1 MRKLIIC
8 LLLLFCM
15 LNFSCE
21 KEFKLSS
28 NTGELCSQY
37 IKAWKSFYPSR
48 AYSRGFLESIFLFED
63 YSAKQIDKWIFF
75 NQNFLEKVNALGPDL
90 PQSDRIDLRLLKTQ
104 IKQELKKW
112 EEEKP
117 HINSISFYSRLVS
130 QAIPR
135 ILESELLLPDEKY
148 RIISKRLDDVS
159 RICAAAEQMLEN
171 GSPKSMERSLAGL
184 ERAAAYYGEEVPE
197 IMDILVPSAQK
208 KEFAAECHDTAARI
222 RGLIS
227 YIKENI
233 FPNLTLSDSQIL
245 GREKYSGMLK
255 LYADIDLTPEQL
267 EKMALEEIQ
276 TVRKMMADLSLEY
289 FKEAY
294 PARKVPED
302 IDSLVKR
309 ALSDMEKN
317 HPAGEQEYLHLL
329 RGFAKEA
336 EEFVREKKI
345 ATIPAHQTLSIE
357 LAPESSGPMARIGFV
372 QPAPPFHPNPWTTW
386 NLATI
391 PDTHPQKEREEFW
404 RSFNNHFKKFIVIH
418 ELFPGHYIQTKIAR
432 ENPHHVRVLF
442 PYGLYSEGWAT
453 LCERVALDAGW
464 DNGNKLTRLA
474 QLRKRLENAN
484 RAYTSV
490 QAHCNGWEK
499 EKILDF
505 SIQTSLLAPQFAKS
519 LWGRLMRSPM
529 QITSYFLGNQMFT
542 EVYKDEMKRRGD
554 EFCTLEFMDTI
565 LRAGPIP
572 LDEFPELFKAKQH

>member
-1 MRKLIIC
+1 M
-8 LLLLFCM
+8 FCV
-15 LNFSCE
+15 LNFCCE
-21 KEFKLSS
+21 KGLKVSS

-37 IKAWKSFYPSR
+37 IETWKSFYPSR

-63 YSAKQIDKWIFF
+63 YSAKQIDRWIFY
-75 NQNFLEKVNALGPDL
+75 NQNFLEKVNTLGTDL
-90 PQSDRIDLRLLKTQ
+90 PYADRIDLRLLKIQ

-117 HINSISFYSRLVS
+117 HINSFSFYSRPVS

-135 ILESELLLPDEKY
+135 ILESELLLPAEKY
-148 RIISKRLDDVS
+148 RIIYKRLDGVR
-159 RICAAAEQMLEN
+159 RICAAAKQMLEN

-184 ERAAAYYGEEVPE
+184 ERAAVYYGEELPV
-197 IMDILVPSAQK
+197 IMDVLIPLAQK
-208 KEFAAECHDTAARI
+208 KEFVAECQDTAAWI
-222 RGLIS
+222 RSLLS
-227 YIKENI
+227 YVKENI

-245 GREKYSGMLK
+245 GREKYAGMLK
-255 LYADIDLTPEQL
+255 LYTDIDLTPEQL
-267 EKMALEEIQ
+267 EKMALKEIQ
-276 TVRKMMADLSLEY
+276 TVRKMIADLSLEY

-294 PARKVPED
+294 PARKVPENLD
-302 IDSLVKR
+302 DLVKR
-309 ALSDMEKN
+309 ALGDMEKN
-317 HPAGEQEYLHLL
+317 HPSGEQEYLNLL

-345 ATIPAHQTLSIE
+345 ATIPEHQTLSIE

-386 NLATI
+386 YLATI

-432 ENPHHVRVLF
+432 ENPHHVRILF

-453 LCERVALDAGW
+453 LCERVALDEGW

-499 EKILDF
+499 EKVLEF

-542 EVYKDEMKRRGD
+542 KIYENEMKRRGD
-554 EFCTLEFMDTI
+554 EFCTREFMDAI

-572 LDEFPELFKAKQH
+572 LDEFPELFKAK